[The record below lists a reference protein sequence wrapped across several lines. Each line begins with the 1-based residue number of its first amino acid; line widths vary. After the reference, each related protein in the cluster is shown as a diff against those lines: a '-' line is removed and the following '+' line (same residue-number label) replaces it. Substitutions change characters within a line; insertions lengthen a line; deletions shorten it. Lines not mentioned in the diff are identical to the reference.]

1 VSFYGDNAY
10 IMMDPVSVDSKYSMS
25 MRLKATDNDGLIFY
39 SSDDSPK
46 QVRPW
51 EYSALIYMV
60 VHLYNYLLYNGC
72 VSLRALSW
80 LRVVGLVDW
89 E

>member
-1 VSFYGDNAY
+1 MSFYGENAY
-10 IMMDPVSVDSKYSMS
+10 IMMDPVSVESQYSMS

-51 EYSALIYMV
+51 ECSTLIYMV
-60 VHLYNYLLYNGC
+60 VLLYNYLLYDGC
-72 VSLRALSW
+72 VSLRVLSW
-80 LRVVGLVDW
+80 MRAVGLVD
-89 E
+89 